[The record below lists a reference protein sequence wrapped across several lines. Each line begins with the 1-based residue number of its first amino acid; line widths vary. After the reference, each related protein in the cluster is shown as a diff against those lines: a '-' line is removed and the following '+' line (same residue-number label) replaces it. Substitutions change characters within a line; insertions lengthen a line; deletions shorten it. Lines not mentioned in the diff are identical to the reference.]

1 MKPPLFR
8 YEAPRTLRDAVAVL
22 ASDPDAMVLAGGQSL
37 VPAMNF
43 RVAAPSLL
51 VDIQHVEGLKG
62 IAVEGNKI
70 VIKAMTRHRELELDP
85 RVRQYNPLIAET
97 MQHVAH
103 VPIRNRG
110 TVVGSLCH
118 ADPSA
123 EMPLLF
129 VLLDGTITA
138 SGPDGTREIAAADF
152 FQSFLT
158 TSRCQDEIVIEARL
172 PVLPDGSGF
181 AFDEVTRRHGD
192 YALVGLGCVLSLND
206 EGRVHDIRLAA
217 CGISDRPV
225 RLRAAELVLN
235 GKPVDTSELAM
246 AARASVDVVTVADD
260 MNTSMSYRRRVLGG
274 LIQRLVPIAAARARR
289 GYRQ

>member
-43 RVAAPSLL
+43 RVATPSLL

-62 IAVEGNKI
+62 IAIEGDSI
-70 VIKAMTRHRELELDP
+70 VIKAMTRHRELELHP
-85 RVRQYNPLIAET
+85 EVQRLNPLIAET

-110 TVVGSLCH
+110 TAVGSLCH

-129 VLLDGTITA
+129 VLLEGTLVATGLA
-138 SGPDGTREIAAADF
+138 GTRHIAAADF

-158 TSRCQDEIVIEARL
+158 TSRRHDEIVIEARL
-172 PVLPDGSGF
+172 PVLPAGAGF

-192 YALVGLGCVLSLND
+192 YALVGVGCVLALDGN
-206 EGRVHDIRLAA
+206 GRAQNVRLAA

-225 RLRAAELVLN
+225 RLQAAEAALN
-235 GKPVDTSELAM
+235 GSLLAHGNLVA
-246 AARASVDVVTVADD
+246 AARASADAVTQTDD
-260 MNTSMSYRRRVLGG
+260 MNTSRSYRRRVLSG
-274 LIQRLVPIAAARARR
+274 LIQRLVPIAASRARGGR
-289 GYRQ
+289 RQ

>member
-8 YEAPRTLRDAVAVL
+8 YEAPRTLRDAVAIL

-85 RVRQYNPLIAET
+85 RVRQFNPLIAET

-246 AARASVDVVTVADD
+246 AARASVDAVTVADD

>member
-1 MKPPLFR
+1 MKPPLFA
-8 YEAPRTLRDAVAVL
+8 YQAPKTLDEAIRFL
-22 ASDPDAMVLAGGQSL
+22 ASDADAMVLAGGQSL
-37 VPAMNF
+37 MPAMNF
-43 RVAAPSLL
+43 RVASPSML

-62 IAVEGNKI
+62 IAVANGAI

-85 RVRQYNPLIAET
+85 DVRRANPLIAEI
-97 MQHVAH
+97 MAHVAH

-129 VLLDGTITA
+129 VLLDGTLVA
-138 SGPDGTREIAAADF
+138 KGPSGTREIPAAQF

-158 TSRCQDEIVIEARL
+158 TTRKQDEIVVEARV
-172 PVLPDGSGF
+172 PVLPAGAGA

-192 YALVGLGCVLSLND
+192 YALVGVGCVLELD
-206 EGRVHDIRLAA
+206 GGGRAQRVRLAA

-225 RLRAAELVLN
+225 RLKAAEAALN
-235 GKPVDTSELAM
+235 GTALATADLD
-246 AARASVDVVTVADD
+246 AAVRASADAVTQSDD
-260 MNTSMSYRRRVLGG
+260 MNTSASYRRRVLGG
-274 LIQRLVPIAAARARR
+274 LIRRLVATAAQRAH
-289 GYRQ
+289 GGSRQ

>member
-22 ASDPDAMVLAGGQSL
+22 SSDPDAMVLAGGQSL

-43 RVAAPSLL
+43 RAANPSLL

-62 IAVEGNKI
+62 IAVDGETI
-70 VIKAMTRHRELELDP
+70 VIKAMTRHRELELHAD
-85 RVRQYNPLIAET
+85 VRRANPLIAET

-129 VLLDGTITA
+129 VLLDGTLVA
-138 SGPDGTREIAAADF
+138 AGPGGTRQIPAADF

-158 TSRCQDEIVIEARL
+158 TARRQDEIIVEARL
-172 PVLPDGSGF
+172 PVLPAGAGW

-192 YALVGLGCVLSLND
+192 YALVGIGCVLTLDGN
-206 EGRVHDIRLAA
+206 GRAQNVRLAA

-225 RLRAAELVLN
+225 LLEAAEAALN
-235 GKPVDTSELAM
+235 GSLFTAADLDA
-246 AARASVDVVTVADD
+246 AARVSADAVTQTDD

-274 LIQRLVPIAAARARR
+274 LIRRLVPIAAGRAR
-289 GYRQ
+289 GGNRQ

>member
-1 MKPPLFR
+1 MKPPLFA
-8 YEAPRTLRDAVAVL
+8 YQAPKTLDEAIKYL

-37 VPAMNF
+37 LPAMNF
-43 RVAAPSLL
+43 RVAGPSLL

-62 IAVEGNKI
+62 IAVANGAI

-85 RVRQYNPLIAET
+85 DVRRANPLIAEI
-97 MQHVAH
+97 MAHVAH

-129 VLLDGTITA
+129 VLLDGTLVA
-138 SGPDGTREIAAADF
+138 KGPSGTREIPATQF

-158 TSRCQDEIVIEARL
+158 TTRKQDEIVVEARL
-172 PVLPDGSGF
+172 PALPAGAGA

-192 YALVGLGCVLSLND
+192 YALVGVGCVLELD
-206 EGRVHDIRLAA
+206 GGGRAQRVRLAA

-225 RLRAAELVLN
+225 RLKAAEAALNGTALTSADLDAAVRAAA
-235 GKPVDTSELAM
+235 DA
-246 AARASVDVVTVADD
+246 VTQSDD
-260 MNTSMSYRRRVLGG
+260 MNTSASYRRRVLGG
-274 LIQRLVPIAAARARR
+274 LIRRLVAIAAQRAR
-289 GYRQ
+289 GGSRQ

>member
-43 RVAAPSLL
+43 RVATPSLL

-62 IAVEGNKI
+62 IAIEGDSI
-70 VIKAMTRHRELELDP
+70 VIKAMTRHRELELHP
-85 RVRQYNPLIAET
+85 EVRRLNPLIAET

-129 VLLDGTITA
+129 VLLDGTLVATGLA
-138 SGPDGTREIAAADF
+138 GARHIAAADF

-158 TSRCQDEIVIEARL
+158 TSRRHYEIVIEARL
-172 PVLPDGSGF
+172 PVLPAGAGF

-192 YALVGLGCVLSLND
+192 YALVGVGCVLALD
-206 EGRVHDIRLAA
+206 GDGRAQNVRLAA

-225 RLRAAELVLN
+225 RLQAAEAALSGSLLAHGDLV
-235 GKPVDTSELAM
+235 A
-246 AARASVDVVTVADD
+246 AARASADAVTQADD
-260 MNTSMSYRRRVLGG
+260 MNTSKSYRRRVLSG
-274 LIQRLVPIAAARARR
+274 LIQRLVPIAASRARGGR
-289 GYRQ
+289 RQ

>member
-43 RVAAPSLL
+43 RVATPSLL

-62 IAVEGNKI
+62 IAIDRDTI
-70 VIKAMTRHRELELDP
+70 VIKAMTRHRELELNPD
-85 RVRQYNPLIAET
+85 VRRLNPLIAET

-129 VLLDGTITA
+129 VLLDGTLVAT
-138 SGPDGTREIAAADF
+138 GPVGTRHIAAADF

-158 TSRCQDEIVIEARL
+158 TSRRQDEIVSEARL
-172 PVLPDGSGF
+172 PVLPAGAGF

-192 YALVGLGCVLSLND
+192 YALVGVGCVLLLD
-206 EGRVHDIRLAA
+206 GDGRAQDVRLAA

-225 RLRAAELVLN
+225 RLKAAEAALN
-235 GKPVDTSELAM
+235 GSVLAASDLAA
-246 AARASVDVVTVADD
+246 AARASVDAVTQTDD
-260 MNTSMSYRRRVLGG
+260 MNTSMSYRRRVLSG
-274 LIQRLVPIAAARARR
+274 LIQRLVPLAASRAR
-289 GYRQ
+289 GGKRQ

>member
-1 MKPPLFR
+1 MKPPLFS
-8 YEAPRTLRDAVAVL
+8 YQAPKTLDEAIKFL

-37 VPAMNF
+37 MPAMNF
-43 RVAAPSLL
+43 RVASPSML

-62 IAVEGNKI
+62 ITVANGAI

-85 RVRQYNPLIAET
+85 DVRRANPLIAEI
-97 MQHVAH
+97 MAHVAH

-129 VLLDGTITA
+129 VLLDGTLVA
-138 SGPDGTREIAAADF
+138 KGPGGTREIPAAQF

-158 TSRCQDEIVIEARL
+158 TARSQDEIVVEARL
-172 PVLPDGSGF
+172 PVLPAGAGA

-192 YALVGLGCVLSLND
+192 YALVGVGCVLELD
-206 EGRVHDIRLAA
+206 GDGRAQRVRLAA
-217 CGISDRPV
+217 CGISDRPL
-225 RLRAAELVLN
+225 RLKAAEAALT
-235 GKPVDTSELAM
+235 GTALATADLD
-246 AARASVDVVTVADD
+246 AAVRASADAVTHSDD
-260 MNTSMSYRRRVLGG
+260 MNTSASYRRRVLGG
-274 LIQRLVPIAAARARR
+274 LIRRLVATAAQRAY
-289 GYRQ
+289 GGSRQ

>member
-1 MKPPLFR
+1 MKPPLFA
-8 YEAPRTLRDAVAVL
+8 YQAPKTLDEAIKFL
-22 ASDPDAMVLAGGQSL
+22 ASDADAMVLAGGQSL
-37 VPAMNF
+37 MPAMNF
-43 RVAAPSLL
+43 RVASPSML

-62 IAVEGNKI
+62 IAVANGAI

-85 RVRQYNPLIAET
+85 DVRRANPLIAEI
-97 MQHVAH
+97 MAHVAH

-129 VLLDGTITA
+129 VLLDGTLVA
-138 SGPDGTREIAAADF
+138 KGPSGTREIPAAQF

-158 TSRCQDEIVIEARL
+158 TTRKQDEIVVEARL
-172 PVLPDGSGF
+172 PALPAGAGA

-192 YALVGLGCVLSLND
+192 YALVGVGCVLELD
-206 EGRVHDIRLAA
+206 GGGRAQRVRLAA

-225 RLRAAELVLN
+225 RLKAAEAALN
-235 GKPVDTSELAM
+235 GTALA
-246 AARASVDVVTVADD
+246 AADLDAAIRASADAVTQSDD
-260 MNTSMSYRRRVLGG
+260 MNTSASYRRRVLGG
-274 LIQRLVPIAAARARR
+274 LIRRLVATAAQRAR
-289 GYRQ
+289 GGSRQ